1 MKTYSFLDR
10 QLSANQRQSMELRKR
25 LEQADLQAKQ
35 TFNQTVKTTIDQ
47 VTNLSAIEDY
57 YKFRLSP
64 AEGFTS
70 TPCLCQVLDSEEL
83 HTYRDHTRGYY

>member
-10 QLSANQRQSMELRKR
+10 QLSAKQRQSMELRKH
-25 LEQADLQAKQ
+25 LEQADLSAKQ
-35 TFNQTVKTTIDQ
+35 AFNQTVKTTIEQ
-47 VTNLSAIEDY
+47 VTNLEEIEDY

-70 TPCLCQVLDSEEL
+70 TPCLCQVLDHEQL
-83 HTYRDHTRGYY
+83 HTYKDHTRGFN